1 MRRNEQQR
9 GSGSCV
15 QQLSGDGD
23 DEKQLREVS
32 SNFWPAERR
41 SLEGS
46 MRSSMKPPSR
56 CLTVTPHGLGLER
69 ALQKLGWDRRTE
81 TETAKDTYRTG
92 PTMQPAASGLPARS
106 AVTYRNG
113 RTIESRLLCPGLLRC
128 RAEAEEHKGGCGC

>member
-1 MRRNEQQR
+1 MT
-9 GSGSCV
+9 
-15 QQLSGDGD
+15 L
-23 DEKQLREVS
+23 
-32 SNFWPAERR
+32 
-41 SLEGS
+41 
-46 MRSSMKPPSR
+46 
-56 CLTVTPHGLGLER
+56 HGLGLER